1 MNKDKINTLQEYIDE
16 CNNIVIFTGAGI
28 STESGIKDFRSK
40 DGLYNQKYAYP
51 PEEILSHT
59 FFINNTEEFY
69 KFYKDKMDC
78 RKALPNITHKY
89 FYKLEKENKLK
100 MIITQNIDNLHTLAG
115 NKKVI
120 ELHGNINRNYCIK
133 CNKLYDENFIFESKN
148 IPLCKCG
155 GIIKPDVVLYEEP
168 LNENNIYNAIDSIET
183 ADLLIIA
190 GTSLNVYPAS
200 NFIHYF
206 KGKYLVI
213 INNDPTP
220 LDNKATLLIND
231 KLGNVFSKIK

>member
-1 MNKDKINTLQEYIDE
+1 MNEKINKLQSYINE

-40 DGLYNQKYAYP
+40 DGLYNQKYDYP
-51 PEEILSHT
+51 PETILSHT
-59 FFINNTEEFY
+59 FFMNNTKEFY
-69 KFYKDKMDC
+69 KFYKEKMDC
-78 RKALPNITHKY
+78 RNYSPNISHNY
-89 FYKLEKENKLK
+89 LVKLEQQNKLNY
-100 MIITQNIDNLHTLAG
+100 IITQNIDNLHTIAG

-120 ELHGNINRNYCIK
+120 ELHGNINRNYCLK
-133 CNKLYDENFIFESKN
+133 CHKFYDENFIFNSKSI
-148 IPLCKCG
+148 IPTCTCG

-168 LNENNIYNAIDSIET
+168 LNENNIYKTINAIEK

-190 GTSLNVYPAS
+190 GTSLSVYPAS

-213 INNDPTP
+213 INNDITP
-220 LDNKATLLIND
+220 LDNKANIVINT
-231 KLGNVFSKIK
+231 KLGNVFSKLK